1 MDPGRFR
8 EPVAIQ
14 AANRTPDGA
23 GGFTEVWEDVPAW
36 SALWAEIAPLR
47 GDEQILAQQTQ
58 ASGTHRVRMW
68 AVDGVKSTHH
78 RIRRH
83 RDGAIMELV
92 APPTFDRERLVMEL
106 LAHESEG
113 PA

>member
-23 GGFTEVWEDVPAW
+23 GGYTEAWVDVVGWEV
-36 SALWAEIAPLR
+36 LFAEVAPLR
-47 GDEQILAQQTQ
+47 GDEQITAQQTQ
-58 ASGTHRVRMW
+58 AAATHRVRMW
-68 AVDGVKSTHH
+68 AVEGVKSTHH

-83 RDGAIMELV
+83 RDGGVMELV
-92 APPTFDRERLVMEL
+92 APPAYDRTRLTMEL